1 MADFS
6 NRLTKTEEKPKVDPQ
21 KFMGSKSKKGSGASM
36 EGVDPKNINEVSRT
50 LFNIN
55 NTLKGIVEILD
66 SQLKLDKKEKKE
78 DDKDAAR
85 ALDAKKKKG
94 AENFLELDTKESKEQ
109 TKKTSKLAEGAK
121 GILNRLFTAL
131 TAIFAGWLIDKGM
144 KMMQFLQDGD
154 TESFKKMGME
164 VVKALGIV
172 AGIFALL
179 NIGPIIGAIT
189 GITGALSAGMPA
201 IMALLA
207 NPWTWAAIGLIAG
220 IGGTLIVMKT
230 IIETIQTN
238 AAGGEEFMAG
248 FNQLKAGLE
257 EDGVIVQGSGKKEKF
272 YVAPI
277 KNQGGTKN
285 KRTVDKIGTP
295 KQKKAVAKYIEKRDA
310 LIQIRDNMRAE
321 MKEKEKEIRDAS
333 GGGRSGSKNSSEAIA
348 EAKAEIRERYTKK
361 IDALF
366 SGELDISTI
375 EGVDD
380 TTDLKDDKVA
390 EAEKDLEVLENA
402 TNGGTGETV
411 DAGKLL
417 NKSPT
422 YKEDGLEST
431 GYTMTQADLNASKQ
445 KQSNAEK
452 VKEISNNPA
461 NEVEVIPTPTSS
473 GNNQETAGG
482 QQSMDSGEASSI
494 PALKTSNDS
503 NEYRMLFSHTYQQ
516 G

>member
-1 MADFS
+1 M
-6 NRLTKTEEKPKVDPQ
+6 
-21 KFMGSKSKKGSGASM
+21 
-36 EGVDPKNINEVSRT
+36 
-50 LFNIN
+50 
-55 NTLKGIVEILD
+55 
-66 SQLKLDKKEKKE
+66 
-78 DDKDAAR
+78 
-85 ALDAKKKKG
+85 
-94 AENFLELDTKESKEQ
+94 
-109 TKKTSKLAEGAK
+109 
-121 GILNRLFTAL
+121 
-131 TAIFAGWLIDKGM
+131 
-144 KMMQFLQDGD
+144 
-154 TESFKKMGME
+154 
-164 VVKALGIV
+164 V

-295 KQKKAVAKYIEKRDA
+295 KQKKAVAQYIEKRDA

-411 DAGKLL
+411 DANKLL
-417 NKSPT
+417 NKSDT
-422 YKEDGLEST
+422 ST
-431 GYTMTQADLNASKQ
+431 TDSQITSNGGMDVVASQNDQ

-452 VKEISNNPA
+452 VREISSNPA
-461 NEVEVIPTPTSS
+461 NEIEVIPTST
-473 GNNQETAGG
+473 GGDTQETAGG
-482 QQSMDSGEASSI
+482 QQSADSGEASSI

>member
-6 NRLTKTEEKPKVDPQ
+6 NRLTKTEDKPKVDPQ
-21 KFMGSKSKKGSGASM
+21 KFMGSKSNKGSGASM

-50 LFNIN
+50 LVNIN

-78 DDKDAAR
+78 GDTDAAR

-94 AENFLELDTKESKEQ
+94 AEKFLELDTKESKEQ

-144 KMMQFLQDGD
+144 KMMQFLKDGD

-164 VVKALGIV
+164 VVKALGVV

-189 GITGALSAGMPA
+189 AITGALGSAMPA

-220 IGGTLIVMKT
+220 IAGTVIVMKT
-230 IIETIQTN
+230 IIESVQTR
-238 AAGGEEFMAG
+238 AAGGEEYMEG
-248 FNQLKAGLE
+248 FNNLKAGLE
-257 EDGVIVQGSGKKEKF
+257 EDGIEIIGTGKKEKF
-272 YVAPI
+272 YVAGSG
-277 KNQGGTKN
+277 KGRGGSSGRKT
-285 KRTVDKIGTP
+285 IAEHGTP
-295 KQKKAVAKYIEKRDA
+295 KQKEAVAKYVEKRDA

-321 MKEKEKEIRDAS
+321 MEAKQKEIRDAS
-333 GGGRSGSKNSSEAIA
+333 GGGRSGSKNSAEAIA
-348 EAKAEIRERYTKK
+348 NAKAEIREKYKTQ

-366 SGELDISTI
+366 SGELDVKSVKPIGDKETI
-375 EGVDD
+375 DNIKDDEVGQAENQLNTIGTEVKDKVDAD
-380 TTDLKDDKVA
+380 KLMNKSDTSTTDTDVKPNTGMNVVA
-390 EAEKDLEVLENA
+390 SQNDSNKQNA
-402 TNGGTGETV
+402 AKV
-411 DAGKLL
+411 DA
-417 NKSPT
+417 
-422 YKEDGLEST
+422 
-431 GYTMTQADLNASKQ
+431 
-445 KQSNAEK
+445 
-452 VKEISNNPA
+452 ISENPA
-461 NEVEVIPTPTSS
+461 NEIEVIPTST
-473 GNNQETAGG
+473 GGDTQETAGG

-494 PALKTSNDS
+494 PSLKTSNDS

>member
-21 KFMGSKSKKGSGASM
+21 KFMGSKSAKGSGASM

-85 ALDAKKKKG
+85 ELDAKKKKG

-131 TAIFAGWLIDKGM
+131 TAIFAGWLFDKGA
-144 KMMQFLQDGD
+144 KMMNFLKEGD

-164 VVKALGIV
+164 VVKALGVV

-179 NIGPIIGAIT
+179 NIGPIISAISA
-189 GITGALSAGMPA
+189 ITGALSAAMPA
-201 IMALLA
+201 IMALLM
-207 NPWTWAAIGLIAG
+207 NPWAWAAIGLIAG
-220 IGGTLIVMKT
+220 IAGTVILTKT
-230 IIETIQTN
+230 IVKAIQTR
-238 AAGGEEFMAG
+238 AAGGEEYLEG
-248 FNQLKAGLE
+248 FNSLKQDLDE
-257 EDGVIVQGSGKKEKF
+257 QGIEVTGRGKKEKF
-272 YVAPI
+272 YVAGSRSTRKSKKKTI
-277 KNQGGTKN
+277 AEH
-285 KRTVDKIGTP
+285 GTP
-295 KQKKAVAKYIEKRDA
+295 EQKEAVAKYIEKRDA

-321 MKEKEKEIRDAS
+321 MKAKEKEIRKNNQ
-333 GGGRSGSKNSSEAIA
+333 GRSGAKKSGPKIA
-348 EAKAEIRERYTKK
+348 EAKKEIRERYTKQ

-375 EGVDD
+375 EGVSDE
-380 TTDLKDDKVA
+380 TKEDLKGDEVA
-390 EAEKDLEVLENA
+390 EAEKDLEVIENA
-402 TNGGTGETV
+402 TNGGTGEKV
-411 DAGKLL
+411 DTSKLL
-417 NKSPT
+417 NKSTT

-431 GYTMTQADLNASKQ
+431 GYTMTQADLDASKQ

-452 VKEISNNPA
+452 VKDISNNPG
-461 NEVEVIPTPTSS
+461 NEIEILPTPSDTTS
-473 GNNQETAGG
+473 GTKGTTG
-482 QQSMDSGEASSI
+482 MDSGGVSNI
-494 PALKTSNDS
+494 PPLKTSNDG
-503 NEYRMLFSHTYQQ
+503 NEYRTVFTHTYQQ

>member
-21 KFMGSKSKKGSGASM
+21 KFMGSKSTKGSGASM

-50 LFNIN
+50 LVNIN

-78 DDKDAAR
+78 GDTDAAR

-109 TKKTSKLAEGAK
+109 TKKTSKLAEG
-121 GILNRLFTAL
+121 
-131 TAIFAGWLIDKGM
+131 WLIDKGM
-144 KMMQFLQDGD
+144 KMMQFLKDGD

-164 VVKALGIV
+164 VVKALGVV

-295 KQKKAVAKYIEKRDA
+295 KQKKAVAQYIEKREA

-321 MKEKEKEIRDAS
+321 MKEKEKEIRAAS

-411 DAGKLL
+411 DANKLL
-417 NKSPT
+417 NKSDT
-422 YKEDGLEST
+422 ST
-431 GYTMTQADLNASKQ
+431 TDSQITSNGGMDVVASQNDQ

-452 VKEISNNPA
+452 VREISSNPA
-461 NEVEVIPTPTSS
+461 NEIEVIPTSTSS

-482 QQSMDSGEASSI
+482 QQSADSGEASSI

-503 NEYRMLFSHTYQQ
+503 NEYRTVFTHTYQQ

>member
-85 ALDAKKKKG
+85 ELDAKKKKG

-131 TAIFAGWLIDKGM
+131 TAIFAGWLFDKGA
-144 KMMQFLQDGD
+144 KMMNFLKEGD

-164 VVKALGIV
+164 VVKALGVV

-257 EDGVIVQGSGKKEKF
+257 EDGIIVQGSGKKEKF

-277 KNQGGTKN
+277 RNQGGTKN

-295 KQKKAVAKYIEKRDA
+295 KQKKAVAQYIEKRDA

-321 MKEKEKEIRDAS
+321 MKEKEKEIRAAS

-375 EGVDD
+375 EGVSDE
-380 TTDLKDDKVA
+380 TKEDLKGDEVA
-390 EAEKDLEVLENA
+390 EAEKDLEVIENA
-402 TNGGTGETV
+402 TNGGTGEKV
-411 DAGKLL
+411 DTSKLL
-417 NKSPT
+417 NKSTT

-431 GYTMTQADLNASKQ
+431 GYTMTQADLDASKQ

-452 VKEISNNPA
+452 VKDISNNPG
-461 NEVEVIPTPTSS
+461 NEIEILPTPSDTTS
-473 GNNQETAGG
+473 GTKGTTG
-482 QQSMDSGEASSI
+482 MDSGGVSNI
-494 PALKTSNDS
+494 PPLKTSNDG
-503 NEYRMLFSHTYQQ
+503 NEYRTVFTHTYQQ

>member
-21 KFMGSKSKKGSGASM
+21 KFMGYKSKKGSGASM
-36 EGVDPKNINEVSRT
+36 EGVDPKNIYEVSRPVV
-50 LFNIN
+50 NIN

-85 ALDAKKKKG
+85 ELDAKKKKG

-121 GILNRLFTAL
+121 GSLNRLFTAL

-144 KMMQFLQDGD
+144 KMMQFLKDGD

-380 TTDLKDDKVA
+380 TADLKDDKVA

-411 DAGKLL
+411 DANKLL
-417 NKSPT
+417 NKSDT
-422 YKEDGLEST
+422 ST
-431 GYTMTQADLNASKQ
+431 TDSQITSNGGMDVVASQNDQ

-452 VKEISNNPA
+452 VREISSNPA
-461 NEVEVIPTPTSS
+461 NEIEVIPTST
-473 GNNQETAGG
+473 GGDTQETAGG
-482 QQSMDSGEASSI
+482 QQSADSGEASSI

>member
-21 KFMGSKSKKGSGASM
+21 KFMGSKSTKGSGASM

-50 LFNIN
+50 LVNIN

-85 ALDAKKKKG
+85 ELDAKKKKG
-94 AENFLELDTKESKEQ
+94 EENFLELDTKESKEQ

-131 TAIFAGWLIDKGM
+131 TAIFAGWLFDKGA
-144 KMMQFLQDGD
+144 KMMNFLKEGD

-164 VVKALGIV
+164 VVKALGVV

-257 EDGVIVQGSGKKEKF
+257 EDGIIVQGSGKKEKF

-277 KNQGGTKN
+277 RNQGGTKN

-295 KQKKAVAKYIEKRDA
+295 KQKKAVAQYIEKRDA

-375 EGVDD
+375 EGVSDE
-380 TTDLKDDKVA
+380 TKEDLKGDEVDK
-390 EAEKDLEVLENA
+390 AEKDLEVIDKA
-402 TNGGTGETV
+402 TNGGTGEKV
-411 DAGKLL
+411 DTSKLL
-417 NKSPT
+417 NKSTT

-431 GYTMTQADLNASKQ
+431 GYTMTQADLDASKQ

-452 VKEISNNPA
+452 VKEISNNPG
-461 NEVEVIPTPTSS
+461 NEIEVIPAETGGSD
-473 GNNQETAGG
+473 NAQEGSM
-482 QQSMDSGEASSI
+482 SMDSGEVSHLPPI
-494 PALKTSNDS
+494 KTSNDG

>member
-50 LFNIN
+50 LVNIN

-78 DDKDAAR
+78 DDTDAAR

-94 AENFLELDTKESKEQ
+94 AEKFLELDTKESKEQ

-131 TAIFAGWLIDKGM
+131 TAIFAGWLFDKGA
-144 KMMQFLQDGD
+144 KMLGFLKDGD

-164 VVKALGIV
+164 VVKALGVV

-277 KNQGGTKN
+277 RNQGGTKN

-295 KQKKAVAKYIEKRDA
+295 KQKKAVAQYIEKRDA

-402 TNGGTGETV
+402 TNGSTGETV
-411 DAGKLL
+411 DPNKLL
-417 NKSPT
+417 NKSDT
-422 YKEDGLEST
+422 ST
-431 GYTMTQADLNASKQ
+431 SDTDISSNTTGMNVVASQ
-445 KQSNAEK
+445 NDSRNQNDSK
-452 VKEISNNPA
+452 VDAISENPENQIEI
-461 NEVEVIPTPTSS
+461 IPTPSDT
-473 GNNQETAGG
+473 TAGTEG
-482 QQSMDSGEASSI
+482 TTGMDSGGVSNI
-494 PALKTSNDS
+494 PPLKTSNDG
-503 NEYRMLFSHTYQQ
+503 NEYRTVFTHTYQQ

>member
-50 LFNIN
+50 LVNIN

-78 DDKDAAR
+78 GDTDAAR

-144 KMMQFLQDGD
+144 KMMQFLKDGD

-257 EDGVIVQGSGKKEKF
+257 EDGIIVQGSGKKEKF

-295 KQKKAVAKYIEKRDA
+295 KQKKAVAQYIEKRDA

-411 DAGKLL
+411 DANKLL
-417 NKSPT
+417 NKSDT
-422 YKEDGLEST
+422 ST
-431 GYTMTQADLNASKQ
+431 TDSQITSNGGMDVVASQNDQ

-452 VKEISNNPA
+452 VREISSNPA
-461 NEVEVIPTPTSS
+461 NEIEVIPTSTSS

-482 QQSMDSGEASSI
+482 QQSADSGEASSI

>member
-21 KFMGSKSKKGSGASM
+21 KFMGSKSTKGSGASM

-50 LFNIN
+50 LVNIN

-78 DDKDAAR
+78 DDTDAAR
-85 ALDAKKKKG
+85 ELDAKKKKG

-131 TAIFAGWLIDKGM
+131 TAIFAGWLFDKGA
-144 KMMQFLQDGD
+144 KMMHFLKEGD

-164 VVKALGIV
+164 VVKALGVV

-179 NIGPIIGAIT
+179 NIGPIISAISA
-189 GITGALSAGMPA
+189 ITGALSAAMPA
-201 IMALLA
+201 IMALLM
-207 NPWTWAAIGLIAG
+207 NPWAWAAIGLIAG
-220 IGGTLIVMKT
+220 IAGTVILTKT
-230 IIETIQTN
+230 IVKAIQTR
-238 AAGGEEFMAG
+238 AAGGEEYLEG
-248 FNQLKAGLE
+248 FNSLKQDLDE
-257 EDGVIVQGSGKKEKF
+257 QGIEVTGRGKKEKF
-272 YVAPI
+272 YVAGSRSTRKSKKKTI
-277 KNQGGTKN
+277 AEH
-285 KRTVDKIGTP
+285 GTP
-295 KQKKAVAKYIEKRDA
+295 EQKEAVAKYVEKRDA

-321 MKEKEKEIRDAS
+321 MKAKEKEIRKNNK
-333 GGGRSGSKNSSEAIA
+333 GRSGAKKSGPII
-348 EAKAEIRERYTKK
+348 AKAKEEIRERYTKQ

-375 EGVDD
+375 EGVSDD
-380 TTDLKDDKVA
+380 TKKDIESDDVGQ
-390 EAEKDLEVLENA
+390 AEKDLNTIDSA
-402 TNGGTGETV
+402 TNTDGGGETV
-411 DAGKLL
+411 DTSKLL
-417 NKSPT
+417 NKSTT

-431 GYTMTQADLNASKQ
+431 GYTMTQADLDASKQ

-452 VKEISNNPA
+452 VKEISNNPG
-461 NEVEVIPTPTSS
+461 NEIEVIPAETGGSD
-473 GNNQETAGG
+473 NAQEGSM
-482 QQSMDSGEASSI
+482 SMDSGEVSHLPPI
-494 PALKTSNDS
+494 KTSNDG

>member
-1 MADFS
+1 MAE
-6 NRLTKTEEKPKVDPQ
+6 TKAKPKVDPQ
-21 KFMGSKSKKGSGASM
+21 KFMGSKSTKGSGASM

-50 LFNIN
+50 LVNIN

-78 DDKDAAR
+78 DDTDAAR

-94 AENFLELDTKESKEQ
+94 AENFLELDTKESKEK

-144 KMMQFLQDGD
+144 KMMKFLQEGD

-164 VVKALGIV
+164 VVKALGVV

-179 NIGPIIGAIT
+179 NIGPIISAIT
-189 GITGALSAGMPA
+189 GITGALAAGMPA

-207 NPWTWAAIGLIAG
+207 NPWTWAALGLIAG
-220 IGGTLIVMKT
+220 IAGTVVVMKT
-230 IIETIQTN
+230 IVEAIQTR
-238 AAGGEEFMAG
+238 AAGGEEFLQG
-248 FNQLKAGLE
+248 FNRLKAGLE
-257 EDGVIVQGSGKKEKF
+257 EDGIVVQGSGKKEKF

-277 KNQGGTKN
+277 KNQGGSKN

-321 MKEKEKEIRDAS
+321 MKEKEMEIRKAHRNS
-333 GGGRSGSKNSSEAIA
+333 GKRKERNKQIKESKS
-348 EAKAEIRERYTKK
+348 EIREKYTKK

-375 EGVDD
+375 EGVSDE
-380 TTDLKDDKVA
+380 TKEDLKGDDVDK
-390 EAEKDLEVLENA
+390 AEKDLEVMDKA
-402 TNGGTGETV
+402 TNGDTGEKV
-411 DAGKLL
+411 DTSKLL
-417 NKSPT
+417 NKGVT

-431 GYTMTQADLNASKQ
+431 GFTMTQADLDASKQ

-461 NEVEVIPTPTSS
+461 NEIEVIPTSTSS
-473 GNNQETAGG
+473 GNTKESAVG
-482 QQSMDSGEASSI
+482 QKSMDSGEASSI
-494 PALKTSNDS
+494 PALKTSNDG

>member
-1 MADFS
+1 
-6 NRLTKTEEKPKVDPQ
+6 
-21 KFMGSKSKKGSGASM
+21 
-36 EGVDPKNINEVSRT
+36 
-50 LFNIN
+50 
-55 NTLKGIVEILD
+55 
-66 SQLKLDKKEKKE
+66 
-78 DDKDAAR
+78 
-85 ALDAKKKKG
+85 
-94 AENFLELDTKESKEQ
+94 
-109 TKKTSKLAEGAK
+109 
-121 GILNRLFTAL
+121 
-131 TAIFAGWLIDKGM
+131 
-144 KMMQFLQDGD
+144 MQFLQDGD

-257 EDGVIVQGSGKKEKF
+257 EDGIIVQGSGKKEKF

-277 KNQGGTKN
+277 RNQGGTKN

-431 GYTMTQADLNASKQ
+431 GYTMTQADLDASKQ

-452 VKEISNNPA
+452 VKEISNNPG
-461 NEVEVIPTPTSS
+461 NEIEVIPAETGGSD
-473 GNNQETAGG
+473 NAQEGSM
-482 QQSMDSGEASSI
+482 SMDSGEVSHLPPI
-494 PALKTSNDS
+494 KTSNDG

>member
-50 LFNIN
+50 LVNIN

-78 DDKDAAR
+78 DDTDAAR

-94 AENFLELDTKESKEQ
+94 AEKFLELDTKESKEQ

-164 VVKALGIV
+164 VVKALGVV

-230 IIETIQTN
+230 IIETIQTK
-238 AAGGEEFMAG
+238 AAGGEEYMEG
-248 FNQLKAGLE
+248 FNKLKAGLE

-321 MKEKEKEIRDAS
+321 MKDKEKEIR
-333 GGGRSGSKNSSEAIA
+333 KNATGNRKDRNEAIST
-348 EAKAEIRERYTKK
+348 AKDEIREKYTKK

-375 EGVDD
+375 EGVSDD
-380 TTDLKDDKVA
+380 AKEDLKGDEVDK
-390 EAEKDLEVLENA
+390 AEKDLETLDKA

-431 GYTMTQADLNASKQ
+431 GFTMTQADLDASKQ

-452 VKEISNNPA
+452 VKEISSNPA
-461 NEVEVIPTPTSS
+461 NEIEVIPTST
-473 GNNQETAGG
+473 GGDTQEVAGG

>member
-1 MADFS
+1 MAE
-6 NRLTKTEEKPKVDPQ
+6 TKAKPKVDPQ
-21 KFMGSKSKKGSGASM
+21 KFMGSKSTKGSGASM

-78 DDKDAAR
+78 DDTDAAR

-94 AENFLELDTKESKEQ
+94 AENFLELDTKESKEK

-131 TAIFAGWLIDKGM
+131 TAIFSGWLIDKGM
-144 KMMQFLQDGD
+144 KMMKFLQEGD

-179 NIGPIIGAIT
+179 NIGPIISAIT
-189 GITGALSAGMPA
+189 GITGALAAGMPA

-207 NPWTWAAIGLIAG
+207 NPWTWAALGLIAG
-220 IGGTLIVMKT
+220 IAGTVIVMKT
-230 IIETIQTN
+230 IVEAIQTR
-238 AAGGEEFMAG
+238 AAGGEEFLQG
-248 FNQLKAGLE
+248 FNRLKAGLE
-257 EDGVIVQGSGKKEKF
+257 EDGIVVQGSGKKEKF

-277 KNQGGTKN
+277 KNQGGSKN

-321 MKEKEKEIRDAS
+321 MKKKEQEIKKEY
-333 GGGRSGSKNSSEAIA
+333 KNSGKRKERGQKIKES
-348 EAKAEIRERYTKK
+348 KSEIREKYTKK

-375 EGVDD
+375 EGVSDETKEELKGDD
-380 TTDLKDDKVA
+380 VDK
-390 EAEKDLEVLENA
+390 AEKDLEVMDKA
-402 TNGGTGETV
+402 TNGDTGEKV
-411 DAGKLL
+411 DTSKLL
-417 NKSPT
+417 NKGVT

-431 GYTMTQADLNASKQ
+431 GFTMTQADLDASKQ

-461 NEVEVIPTPTSS
+461 NEIEVIPTSTSS
-473 GNNQETAGG
+473 GNTQKSAVGEK
-482 QQSMDSGEASSI
+482 SMDSGEASSV
-494 PALKTSNDS
+494 PALKTNNDG
-503 NEYRMLFSHTYQQ
+503 NEYGMLFSHTYQQ